1 MKVWLAHHLH
11 SLKIA
16 LERLQASR
24 VASLLSVL
32 VIGVALSLPASLYV
46 LLANASR
53 AAGNLA
59 TQPEISVF
67 LKTDVAA
74 DQAQQLAA
82 DLGRRDNL
90 SEARFVHHDQAM
102 RQMQQAGLGDVMAG
116 LSANPLP
123 HAITLRP
130 ANASPADI
138 EKLAAELRGH
148 QLVQQ
153 VSLDADWSRRLTAIL
168 SFGQELVWLLAIA
181 LGIALVAITGNTIR
195 LQIYAQR
202 EEIEVSRLIG
212 ATDRFIRRPF
222 LYFGGLQGLFGG
234 LAAWGLSAL
243 ALALLQ
249 GSVSRLAVAYGSH
262 FALSGLGLI
271 DVAAL
276 LAASGLLGLLG
287 AWVAVIH
294 TQRSLDIP

>member
-222 LYFGGLQGLFGG
+222 LYFGLLQGLVGG
-234 LAAWGLSAL
+234 LTAWAMVS
-243 ALALLQ
+243 LLIHLLN
-249 GSVSRLAVAYGSH
+249 GGVSRLAQAYGSQ
-262 FALSGLGLI
+262 FTLTGLAPPEIGI
-271 DVAAL
+271 
-276 LAASGLLGLLG
+276 LLGLACALGLGG
-287 AWVAVIH
+287 AWLSVG
-294 TQRSLDIP
+294 QSLRKFD